1 MFTSPESLD
10 SWFRESGVVDRD
22 TNCQPSDLEKA
33 LDIQEAIYSLVT
45 ARMVGKSYDEGA
57 RSLVNQAARTPPTIP
72 QLTAAGRRIEA
83 TPGQAMSSVARDAI
97 DILTR
102 PQIPLLKEC
111 ANPECAQVYIDH
123 SRGARREWCPWTPAA
138 TK

>member
-1 MFTSPESLD
+1 MFKSPESLD

-33 LDIQEAIYSLVT
+33 LALREAIYSLIN
-45 ARMVGKSYDEGA
+45 AKIVGKSYDEGA
-57 RSLVNQAARTPPTIP
+57 LSLVNQAARTPTTIP

-102 PQIPLLKEC
+102 PEIPLLS
-111 ANPECAQVYIDH
+111 ARIP
-123 SRGARREWCPWTPAA
+123 SARRSTSTIRAERAESGAPWTRAA